1 MHLSFCS
8 EYGYARGS
16 ALKPKTN
23 KRFHALR
30 HFGDSQVLSPGLVP
44 NIKGSSSLD
53 STARARGE
61 GWILLAGVMKGG
73 GQGKTKKNWPPIFQ
87 GGQFFFFFL
96 AWLPA
101 PSLHST
107 TRAIYSLKGG
117 GVDTVGR
124 RHKGG
129 GGKAKKKI
137 GLPFFRGGRFFFFFC
152 FFGLAACPIP
162 PFYYENN
169 FQP

>member
-16 ALKPKTN
+16 ALKPQTN

-61 GWILLAGVMKGG
+61 GWILLAGVMKRGG
-73 GQGKTKKNWPPIFQ
+73 GQGQKK
-87 GGQFFFFFL
+87 
-96 AWLPA
+96 
-101 PSLHST
+101 
-107 TRAIYSLKGG
+107 
-117 GVDTVGR
+117 
-124 RHKGG
+124 
-129 GGKAKKKI
+129 KKKI
-137 GLPFFRGGRFFFFFC
+137 GLPFFRGGRFFFFF

-162 PFYYENN
+162 PFYYESNL
-169 FQP
+169 QPQGGGGVDTVGRRHKGGGQGQKKKIKKNWPPIF

>member
-30 HFGDSQVLSPGLVP
+30 HFGDSQVLSLGLVP

-61 GWILLAGVMKGG
+61 GWILLAGVIKGG
-73 GQGKTKKNWPPIFQ
+73 GKAKKKTKKLASHFS
-87 GGQFFFFFL
+87 GGADFFFL
-96 AWLPA
+96 FFWLGCLPY
-101 PSLHST
+101 PSILLREQFTAS
-107 TRAIYSLKGG
+107 RGG
-117 GVDTVGR
+117 WTLLAGGIR
-124 RHKGG
+124 GGGG
-129 GGKAKKKI
+129 GGKAKKK
-137 GLPFFRGGRFFFFFC
+137 
-152 FFGLAACPIP
+152 LASHSQHRI
-162 PFYYENN
+162 
-169 FQP
+169 Q